1 MSKHFIR
8 WILSLAVIGL
18 QAADSLQPSI
28 GVNGAYLV
36 GPGDVLRVT
45 VFEVEELSNTVVVS
59 PKGTISPPLLEE
71 FSVAGLTT
79 REIEAKLEQMYEGGY
94 LRDPQISVVVSE
106 FRSQPVSVLGAVERP
121 GVYQLQGSRRL
132 LEVLAMSGGLGKDVG
147 DTITISRR
155 RGGGSSFTSPGS
167 AMGEPAPAVSGEEI
181 EVSVRNM
188 LLTPDNDLA
197 NPLIQPH
204 DVIQVSKAGIVYVMG
219 AVEKAGGY
227 TIKDQEKIT
236 VLRAVS
242 LASGLGRHASPQKA
256 RIIRE
261 VDGKKQWI
269 HVRIKDVIAGRSPD
283 PELAAND
290 ILYIPDSRAKSV
302 LSRSVEAMIQ
312 VGTGVVIF
320 RR

>member
-1 MSKHFIR
+1 MSKRFIR
-8 WILSLAVIGL
+8 WILPLAVIGL

-28 GVNGAYLV
+28 GVNGVYLV

-79 REIEAKLEQMYEGGY
+79 REIEAKLERMYEGSY
-94 LRDPQISVVVSE
+94 LRDPQIGVVVSE

-121 GVYQLQGSRRL
+121 GVYQLQGRRRL

-155 RGGGSSFTSPGS
+155 PGTGSSFTGPGS
-167 AMGEPAPAVSGEEI
+167 AKGEPAPAASGQEI
-181 EVSVRNM
+181 EILVRNM
-188 LLTPDNDLA
+188 LLTPDNDDA

-227 TIKDQEKIT
+227 TIKDQERIT

-261 VDGKKQWI
+261 LDGKKQWI

>member
-8 WILSLAVIGL
+8 WILPLAVIGL
-18 QAADSLQPSI
+18 QAADSPQPSI
-28 GVNGAYLV
+28 GVNGVYLV

-71 FSVAGLTT
+71 FSVAGITA

-121 GVYQLQGSRRL
+121 GVYQLQGRRRL

-155 RGGGSSFTSPGS
+155 PGSGSSFTGPGS
-167 AMGEPAPAVSGEEI
+167 ARGEPASAASGEEI

-188 LLTPDNDLA
+188 LLTPDNDDA

-261 VDGKKQWI
+261 VDGKKQRI

>member
-1 MSKHFIR
+1 MSKRFIR
-8 WILSLAVIGL
+8 WILPLAVIGL
-18 QAADSLQPSI
+18 QAADSSQPSI
-28 GVNGAYLV
+28 GVNGVYLV

-59 PKGTISPPLLEE
+59 PRGTISPPLIEE
-71 FSVAGLTT
+71 FSVAGITA

-94 LRDPQISVVVSE
+94 LRDPQISVVISE

-121 GVYQLQGSRRL
+121 GVYQLQGRRRL
-132 LEVLAMSGGLGKDVG
+132 LEVLAMSGGLAKDVG

-155 RGGGSSFTSPGS
+155 PCGGSSFAGPGS
-167 AMGEPAPAVSGEEI
+167 AMGEAAPASSGQEI
-181 EVSVRNM
+181 EISVRNM
-188 LLTPDNDLA
+188 LLTPDNDDA

-204 DVIQVSKAGIVYVMG
+204 DVIQVSEAGIVYVMG

-242 LASGLGRHASPQKA
+242 LASGLSRHASPQKA
-256 RIIRE
+256 RVIRE

-290 ILYIPDSRAKSV
+290 ILYIPDSRVKSV

-312 VGTGVVIF
+312 VGTGVAIF

>member
-8 WILSLAVIGL
+8 WILPLAVIGL
-18 QAADSLQPSI
+18 QAADSSQPSI
-28 GVNGAYLV
+28 GVNGVYLV

-71 FSVAGLTT
+71 FSVAGITA

-121 GVYQLQGSRRL
+121 DVYQLQGRRRL

-155 RGGGSSFTSPGS
+155 PGGGSSFTGPGS
-167 AMGEPAPAVSGEEI
+167 AMGEAAPAASGQEI

-188 LLTPDNDLA
+188 LLTPDSDDA

-261 VDGKKQWI
+261 LDGKKQWI

-312 VGTGVVIF
+312 VGTGVAIF